1 MDNRVTDSL
10 RSALEEHQRG
20 STTSK
25 PETRSLKA
33 GPKTASPIL
42 HNTGLFAEIL
52 GQRVRGATL
61 PDLFARCV
69 DLVHEFDPPAI
80 EKLADKKTHA
90 RRYVA
95 RRSQDVHF
103 RSPHLETVETK
114 SGRWISA
121 NVSEPQVTTAIKHLA
136 EAANLT
142 RNSPDRR
149 GDGGGLMGMA
159 SALLKGDDDQ
169 YRGRDDDRYDE
180 RYDKR
185 RRKKSI
191 FSEFF
196 D

>member
-1 MDNRVTDSL
+1 MKTEKNNGLVSVELPLTFVHGLLALTHLMDNRVTDSL
-10 RSALEEHQRG
+10 RLALEEHQRAP
-20 STTSK
+20 TAPK
-25 PETRSLKA
+25 PEKSSRTA
-33 GPKTASPIL
+33 GSKRASPVP

-69 DLVHEFDPPAI
+69 DLVHELDPSAI

-114 SGRWISA
+114 SGWWISA
-121 NVSEPQVTTAIKHLA
+121 NVSEPQVTTAMKHLA

-142 RNSPDRR
+142 FGKDF
-149 GDGGGLMGMA
+149 
-159 SALLKGDDDQ
+159 
-169 YRGRDDDRYDE
+169 
-180 RYDKR
+180 
-185 RRKKSI
+185 I
-191 FSEFF
+191 FRL
-196 D
+196 

>member
-1 MDNRVTDSL
+1 MKGRIMGDKNHTELVSVELPLPFVHGLLALTHLMDNRVKDSL
-10 RSALEEHQRG
+10 RSALEEHQRR
-20 STTSK
+20 STTSE

-33 GPKTASPIL
+33 GPERASPIL

-69 DLVHEFDPPAI
+69 DLVQELDPPAI

-114 SGRWISA
+114 SGWWISA

-142 RNSPDRR
+142 FGKD
-149 GDGGGLMGMA
+149 L
-159 SALLKGDDDQ
+159 
-169 YRGRDDDRYDE
+169 
-180 RYDKR
+180 
-185 RRKKSI
+185 I
-191 FSEFF
+191 FPL
-196 D
+196 